1 MKTCHVILGADLR
14 GAHGSLEKQA
24 GNNKIDLK
32 RLSYGEAVVFINR
45 AKDKVKTYAA
55 NGVVSYI
62 RFDDKRR
69 GIDLD
74 ALNEIPR
81 AFSPTGHFDYTKAL
95 RLTLEKKLEAKS
107 FKRTEAL

>member
-1 MKTCHVILGADLR
+1 VRTVHVILGADLR

-24 GNNKIDLK
+24 GSNKIELK
-32 RLSYGEAVVFINR
+32 RLKSDEAIVFINR
-45 AKDKVKTYAA
+45 AKDKVKTYSG
-55 NGVVSYI
+55 NGVISYV

-81 AFSPTGHFDYTKAL
+81 AFSATGQLDYTKAL
-95 RLTLEKKLEAKS
+95 RLTLEKKLALKN